1 MRRVTRFG
9 WCLAALVVVTIV
21 LAVAAPGISIFPA
34 AVLALALLAVLAEG
48 IMGLGVG
55 PDAWLSGDA
64 SFTEPKREALA
75 KRYKRGRPEWE
86 TTAPDHADEHP
97 DSAWERER
105 RRRGLH

>member
-9 WCLAALVVVTIV
+9 WFLAALFVVTVV
-21 LAVAAPGISIFPA
+21 LALVAPAVSIFPA
-34 AVLALALLAVLAEG
+34 ALLALALLAVLAEG

-55 PDAWLSGDA
+55 PDAGLFGDT

-86 TTAPDHADEHP
+86 KTPPDHADEHP

-105 RRRGLH
+105 RRRGLR

>member
-9 WCLAALVVVTIV
+9 WCLAALLVVTVV
-21 LAVAAPGISIFPA
+21 LAVLAPRVAIFPA

-55 PDAWLSGDA
+55 PDMGLLGDA

-75 KRYKRGRPEWE
+75 KRYKPGRPEWE

-97 DSAWERER
+97 DLAWERER
-105 RRRGLH
+105 RRRGLR